1 MEKPHPLS
9 ELRKKYRELVNANV
23 AHNEGLTKLD
33 RVAIWITD
41 HVGSMGFFILILVWT
56 ALWLGYNMLAP
67 TVLHLPAFDPFP
79 AFVLW
84 LFISNMI
91 QIFLMPL
98 IMVGQNLQAR
108 HSEARAEADYEVN
121 QKSEAEI
128 EAILQQLENQNQMI
142 LSLLKRFDIKS

>member
-67 TVLHLPAFDPFP
+67 TVLIMAVYFKYDSD
-79 AFVLW
+79 
-84 LFISNMI
+84 LFNASDN
-91 QIFLMPL
+91 
-98 IMVGQNLQAR
+98 GRTESAG
-108 HSEARAEADYEVN
+108 
-121 QKSEAEI
+121 
-128 EAILQQLENQNQMI
+128 
-142 LSLLKRFDIKS
+142 